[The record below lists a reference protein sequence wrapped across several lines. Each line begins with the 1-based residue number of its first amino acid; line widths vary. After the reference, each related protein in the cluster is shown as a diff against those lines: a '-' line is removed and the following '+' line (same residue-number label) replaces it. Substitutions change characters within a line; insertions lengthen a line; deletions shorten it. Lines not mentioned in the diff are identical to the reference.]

1 MSETKKCIECGE
13 EISVNA
19 EICPNCGVRQI
30 STTET
35 KFCKDCGAKIPKKAE
50 ICPKCGVRQM
60 NSVSSTLSNITTDK
74 NKTTAGVLALI
85 LGGIGIHKFY
95 LGQTGKGILYILL
108 CWTGIPGL
116 LALIEGIQILCMNEE
131 KFKAKYFTSK

>member
-19 EICPNCGVRQI
+19 EICPKCGVRQI

-35 KFCKDCGAKIPKKAE
+35 KFCKDCGAKIQKKAE

-60 NSVSSTLSNITTDK
+60 NSVSSALSNITTDK
-74 NKTTAGVLALI
+74 NKTTAGVLALL

-95 LGQTGKGILYILL
+95 LGQTGKGILYILF
-108 CWTGIPGL
+108 CWTGIPAL
-116 LALIEGIQILCMNEE
+116 LALIEGIQILCMNDE
-131 KFKAKYFTSK
+131 KFKTKYFTSK